1 MNIANIKLPIAVI
14 GVILAQA
21 FGIIWY
27 VAQLDSTVK
36 ELDSSVATMQS
47 QATTVDVAVLK
58 TDLDNLKAQFIKLSE
73 AEVETFNPID
83 ILNTITEI
91 ETKVMWMVEDWGPK
105 IANVDPE
112 LDDFDERLSEIEIVQ
127 AVINNE
133 MRTIMTDHGGFA
145 EVLAELQ
152 KSGVL
157 PTGEK
162 RQYGNYGN

>member
-14 GVILAQA
+14 GIIVAQA

-36 ELDSSVATMQS
+36 DLDSSVATMQES
-47 QATTVDVAVLK
+47 QANIDLAVLQ
-58 TDLDNLKAQFIKLSE
+58 TEVNNLTEKVTNLFDQEEVDLSE
-73 AEVETFNPID
+73 VENSITGLETSLRLIKD
-83 ILNTITEI
+83 LVDEERGLRHTTLDTIL
-91 ETKVMWMVEDWGPK
+91 DSL
-105 IANVDPE
+105 DE
-112 LDDFDERLSEIEIVQ
+112 LEIVQ

>member
-36 ELDSSVATMQS
+36 DLDSSVATMQS
-47 QATTVDVAVLK
+47 QATTIDVAVLK
-58 TDLDNLKAQFIKLSE
+58 TDLDNLKMQVIKLSE
-73 AEVETFNPID
+73 IEID
-83 ILNTITEI
+83 EFDPTSILNTII
-91 ETKVMWMVEDWGPK
+91 EMD
-105 IANVDPE
+105 AD
-112 LDDFDERLSEIEIVQ
+112 LDDFDERLSDIETVQ

-133 MRTIMTDHGGFA
+133 MRTIMTDHAGFA

>member
-1 MNIANIKLPIAVI
+1 MNIADIKLPIAVI

-36 ELDSSVATMQS
+36 DLDSSVATMQES
-47 QATTVDVAVLK
+47 QANIDLAVLQ
-58 TDLDNLKAQFIKLSE
+58 TEVNNLTEKVANLFDQEEVDLSE
-73 AEVETFNPID
+73 VENSITGLETSLRLIKD
-83 ILNTITEI
+83 LVDEERGLRHTTLDTIL
-91 ETKVMWMVEDWGPK
+91 DSL
-105 IANVDPE
+105 DE
-112 LDDFDERLSEIEIVQ
+112 LEIVQ